1 MVEDGSLEALELI
14 VRLEP
19 ELLVQQPPARAVD
32 LKRVRLAAAPVQREH
47 ELASQPLAQRM
58 SRHERLE
65 LGNELRRSTHCQV
78 RVDPILDRSEP
89 ELVESR
95 DLALCEVLVGKVG
108 ERASSPQ
115 SERLS
120 ERLPGSAGILLEQT
134 MAFCRETLEPPRVE
148 VVGVEPKAVAGRSR
162 CDRIRAE

>member
-19 ELLVQQPPARAVD
+19 ELLVQQPPARAVG
-32 LKRVRLAAAPVQREH
+32 LESVCLAAAPVQREH

-115 SERLS
+115 SERL
-120 ERLPGSAGILLEQT
+120 
-134 MAFCRETLEPPRVE
+134 
-148 VVGVEPKAVAGRSR
+148 
-162 CDRIRAE
+162 

>member
-1 MVEDGSLEALELI
+1 MVEDGSLETLELI
-14 VRLEP
+14 VRFQP
-19 ELLVQQPPARAVD
+19 ELLVQQPPARAVG
-32 LKRVRLAAAPVQREH
+32 LESVCLAAAPVQREH

-58 SRHERLE
+58 SRHQRLE

-95 DLALCEVLVGKVG
+95 DLALCEVLVCKVG

-115 SERLS
+115 SERL
-120 ERLPGSAGILLEQT
+120 
-134 MAFCRETLEPPRVE
+134 
-148 VVGVEPKAVAGRSR
+148 
-162 CDRIRAE
+162 